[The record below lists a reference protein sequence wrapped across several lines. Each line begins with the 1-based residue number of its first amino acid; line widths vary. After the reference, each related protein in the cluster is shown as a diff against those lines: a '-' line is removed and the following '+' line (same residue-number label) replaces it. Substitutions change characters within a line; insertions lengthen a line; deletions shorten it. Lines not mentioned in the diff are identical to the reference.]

1 MMNGRLAIETSA
13 TESFRPFGSEERETS
28 FRPHGEAGERE
39 PAPLPSAA
47 SPVVSS
53 GRGEMMPGAGSR
65 ARYVAQRGPGGNGT
79 AYNKMDWMVLDRT
92 APAGGQLICRT
103 SLSNAR
109 LITFA
114 LNLALPCS

>member
-1 MMNGRLAIETSA
+1 MMNGRLAISE
-13 TESFRPFGSEERETS
+13 TESFRPLGET
-28 FRPHGEAGERE
+28 GGRE
-39 PAPLPSAA
+39 PAPSRPAA
-47 SPVVSS
+47 LPVVSS
-53 GRGEMMPGAGSR
+53 GRGEVSRGAGSR
-65 ARYVAQRGPGGNGT
+65 TRYVAERGPGGNGT

-103 SLSNAR
+103 NLSNAR

>member
-13 TESFRPFGSEERETS
+13 TESFRP
-28 FRPHGEAGERE
+28 HGEAGERG
-39 PAPLPSAA
+39 PALNPLATPS
-47 SPVVSS
+47 VVSS
-53 GRGEMMPGAGSR
+53 DQGEVRPGAGSR